1 MGISLYV
8 LRRLGYLAIA
18 LFIVSLITFVV
29 TRVLPGNPVYLI
41 VGVQADQAIA
51 DAVIARLG
59 LDLPIHEQYFR
70 YLRQLAVGDLGSSW
84 RTGNPV
90 RFDVAAR
97 WPATI
102 ELASF
107 SLLLALLWSI
117 PLGIVAGLRRRSMS
131 DRVASVLSG
140 FGVSIPEFW
149 LGMVLILIF
158 FGTLGIAPPPLGR
171 TLGIVPPT
179 VTGFYTVDAVIA
191 GDWSA
196 LRAALTQLLLPAIT
210 LGFVIGA
217 PLLRVTRTF
226 MREAMSSQYVRSS
239 RALGVPQVSIVL
251 RHALPNVLLPV
262 TTMLAML
269 YGYLLGGT
277 VLVEYVFAWPGIGKY
292 AVDSISASDYAPVMA
307 AVLLS
312 AVSYL
317 IVYLFV
323 DILHFFIDP
332 RSRV

>member
-1 MGISLYV
+1 MGIGIYV
-8 LRRLGYLAIA
+8 VRRLGYLLVA
-18 LFIVSLITFVV
+18 LFLVSLITFVV

-51 DAVIARLG
+51 DAVAARLG
-59 LDLPIHEQYFR
+59 LDLPLHQQYFR

-90 RFDVAAR
+90 SFDIGAR

-102 ELASF
+102 ELASI
-107 SLLLALLWSI
+107 SLLVALLWSI
-117 PLGIVAGLRRRSMS
+117 PLGILAGLRRRSIS
-131 DRVASVLSG
+131 DRIASGLSG

-171 TLGIVPPT
+171 TLGTVPPA
-179 VTGFYTVDAVIA
+179 VTGFYTVDALIA
-191 GDWSA
+191 GDVA
-196 LRAALTQLLLPAIT
+196 AFRAALRQITLPALT
-210 LGFVIGA
+210 LGFVIGS

-226 MREAMSSQYVRSS
+226 MREAMSSQYVRSA
-239 RALGVPQVSIVL
+239 RALGVPQRSIVL

-262 TTMLAML
+262 TTMLAMM

-292 AVDSISASDYAPVMA
+292 AIDSISASDYAPVMA

-312 AVSYL
+312 AISYL
-317 IVYLFV
+317 VVYLFV

-332 RSRV
+332 RTRT

>member
-1 MGISLYV
+1 MAIARYV
-8 LRRLGYLAIA
+8 GRRLGYLAIA

-51 DAVIARLG
+51 DAVAVRLG
-59 LDLPIHEQYFR
+59 LDLPVQEQYLR
-70 YLRQLAVGDLGSSW
+70 YLGQLFLGDLGSSW

-90 RFDVAAR
+90 SFDLAAR

-102 ELASF
+102 ELASVA
-107 SLLLALLWSI
+107 LLVALLWSI
-117 PLGIVAGLRRRSMS
+117 PLGIVAGLRERSAS
-131 DRVASVLSG
+131 DRIASALSG

-149 LGMVLILIF
+149 LGMVLILVF
-158 FGTLGIAPPPLGR
+158 FGILGIAPPPLGR
-171 TLGIVPPT
+171 TLGDIPPV
-179 VTGFYTVDAVIA
+179 VTGFLLVDALID
-191 GDWSA
+191 GDGTALGAA
-196 LRAALTQLLLPAIT
+196 LRQIVLPATT

-217 PLLRVTRTF
+217 PLLRTTRTF
-226 MREAMSSQYVRSS
+226 MREAMLSQYVRSAK
-239 RALGVPQVSIVL
+239 ALGLPHRSIVL

-292 AVDSISASDYAPVMA
+292 AVDSISSSDYAPVMA

-317 IVYLFV
+317 LVYLV
-323 DILHFFIDP
+323 TDLLHFFIDP
-332 RSRV
+332 RTRS

>member
-1 MGISLYV
+1 MAIARYV
-8 LRRLGYLAIA
+8 VRRLGYLAIA

-51 DAVIARLG
+51 DAVAVRLG
-59 LDLPIHEQYFR
+59 LDLPVQEQYLR
-70 YLRQLAVGDLGSSW
+70 YLGQLFLGDLGSSW

-90 RFDVAAR
+90 SFDLAAR

-102 ELASF
+102 ELASVA
-107 SLLLALLWSI
+107 LLVALLWSI
-117 PLGIVAGLRRRSMS
+117 PLGIVAGLRERSAS
-131 DRVASVLSG
+131 DRIASALSG

-149 LGMVLILIF
+149 LGMVLILVF
-158 FGTLGIAPPPLGR
+158 FGILGIAPPPLGR
-171 TLGIVPPT
+171 TLGDIPPV
-179 VTGFYTVDAVIA
+179 VTGFLLVDALID
-191 GDWSA
+191 GDGTALGAA
-196 LRAALTQLLLPAIT
+196 LRQIVLPATT

-217 PLLRVTRTF
+217 PLLRTTRTF
-226 MREAMSSQYVRSS
+226 MREAMLSQYVRSAK
-239 RALGVPQVSIVL
+239 ALGLPHRSIVL

-292 AVDSISASDYAPVMA
+292 AVDSISSSDYAPVMA

-317 IVYLFV
+317 LVYLV
-323 DILHFFIDP
+323 TDLLHFFIDP
-332 RSRV
+332 RTRS

>member
-1 MGISLYV
+1 VGIGLYI
-8 LRRLGYLAIA
+8 LRRLGYLALA
-18 LFIVSLITFVV
+18 LFGVSLITFVV

-51 DAVIARLG
+51 DAVAARLG
-59 LDLPIHEQYFR
+59 LDLPLYEQYFR
-70 YLRQLAVGDLGSSW
+70 FLRQLAVGDLGSSW

-107 SLLLALLWSI
+107 SLLIALLWSI
-117 PLGIVAGLRRRSMS
+117 PLGVLAGLRRRSIA
-131 DRVASVLSG
+131 DRIASALSG

-149 LGMVLILIF
+149 LGMILILVF
-158 FGTLGIAPPPLGR
+158 FGILGISPPPLGR
-171 TLGIVPPT
+171 TIGVVPPT

-191 GDWSA
+191 GDGAA

-226 MREAMSSQYVRSS
+226 MRESMSSQYVRSA
-239 RALGVPQVSIVL
+239 RALGVPQRRIVL

-317 IVYLFV
+317 VVYLV
-323 DILHFFIDP
+323 IDILHFFIDP
-332 RSRV
+332 RTRT

>member
-1 MGISLYV
+1 MGIGIYV
-8 LRRLGYLAIA
+8 VRRLGYLLVA
-18 LFIVSLITFVV
+18 LFLVSLITFVV

-51 DAVIARLG
+51 DAVAARLG
-59 LDLPIHEQYFR
+59 LDLPLHQQYSR

-90 RFDVAAR
+90 SFDIGAR

-102 ELASF
+102 ELASI
-107 SLLLALLWSI
+107 SLLVALLWSI
-117 PLGIVAGLRRRSMS
+117 PLGILAGLRRRSIS
-131 DRVASVLSG
+131 DRIASGLSG

-171 TLGIVPPT
+171 TLGTVPPA
-179 VTGFYTVDAVIA
+179 VTGFYTVDALIA
-191 GDWSA
+191 GDITA
-196 LRAALTQLLLPAIT
+196 FRAALRQVTLPALT

-226 MREAMSSQYVRSS
+226 MREAMSSQYVRSA
-239 RALGVPQVSIVL
+239 RALGVPQWSIVL

-262 TTMLAML
+262 TTMLAMM

-292 AVDSISASDYAPVMA
+292 AIDSISASDYAPVMA

-312 AVSYL
+312 AISYL
-317 IVYLFV
+317 VVYLLV

-332 RSRV
+332 RTRT

>member
-1 MGISLYV
+1 MGIGRYV
-8 LRRLGYLAIA
+8 LRRLGYLSVA
-18 LFIVSLITFVV
+18 LVLVSLITFVV
-29 TRVLPGNPVYLI
+29 TRVLPGNPVSLI

-51 DAVIARLG
+51 DAVTARLG
-59 LDLPIHEQYFR
+59 LDLPVYEQYLR

-90 RFDVAAR
+90 SFDVAAR

-102 ELASF
+102 ELASV
-107 SLLLALLWSI
+107 SLLVALVWSI
-117 PLGIVAGLRRRSMS
+117 PLGIVAGLKRRSIS
-131 DRVASVLSG
+131 DRIASGLSG

-171 TLGIVPPT
+171 TLGTVPPD
-179 VTGFYTVDAVIA
+179 VTGFYTVDALIA
-191 GDWSA
+191 GDTTAFW
-196 LRAALTQLLLPAIT
+196 AAVRQITLPALT

-226 MREAMSSQYVRSS
+226 MREAIASQYVRSA
-239 RALGVPQVSIVL
+239 RALGVPQRSIVV

-262 TTMLAML
+262 TTMLAMM

-292 AVDSISASDYAPVMA
+292 AIDSISASDYAPVMA

-312 AVSYL
+312 AISYL
-317 IVYLFV
+317 LVYLV
-323 DILHFFIDP
+323 IDVLHFFIDP
-332 RSRV
+332 RTRT

>member
-1 MGISLYV
+1 MAIARYV
-8 LRRLGYLAIA
+8 VRRLGYLAIA

-51 DAVIARLG
+51 DAVAVRLG
-59 LDLPIHEQYFR
+59 LDLPVQEQYLR
-70 YLRQLAVGDLGSSW
+70 YLGQLFLGDLGSSW

-90 RFDVAAR
+90 SFDLAAR

-102 ELASF
+102 ELASVA
-107 SLLLALLWSI
+107 LLVALLWSI
-117 PLGIVAGLRRRSMS
+117 PLGIVAGLRERSAS
-131 DRVASVLSG
+131 DRIASALSG

-149 LGMVLILIF
+149 LGMVLILVF
-158 FGTLGIAPPPLGR
+158 FGILGVAPPPLGR
-171 TLGIVPPT
+171 TLGDIPPV
-179 VTGFYTVDAVIA
+179 VTGFLLVDALID
-191 GDWSA
+191 GDGTALGAA
-196 LRAALTQLLLPAIT
+196 LRQIVLPATT

-217 PLLRVTRTF
+217 PLLRTTRTF
-226 MREAMSSQYVRSS
+226 MREAMLSQYVRSAK
-239 RALGVPQVSIVL
+239 ALGLPHRSIVL

-292 AVDSISASDYAPVMA
+292 AVDSISSSDYAPVMA

-317 IVYLFV
+317 LVYLV
-323 DILHFFIDP
+323 TDLLHFFIDP
-332 RSRV
+332 RTRS

>member
-1 MGISLYV
+1 MGIGLFV
-8 LRRLGYLAIA
+8 MRRLGHLIVA
-18 LFIVSLITFVV
+18 LCIVSLITFVV

-51 DAVIARLG
+51 DAVSARLG

-117 PLGIVAGLRRRSMS
+117 PLGIVAGMRRRSIS

-149 LGMVLILIF
+149 LGMVLIFIF

-171 TLGIVPPT
+171 SLGAVPPT
-179 VTGFYTVDAVIA
+179 VTGFYTLDAVVA

-317 IVYLFV
+317 IVYLIV

>member
-1 MGISLYV
+1 MAIGLYV
-8 LRRLGYLAIA
+8 FRRLGYLLIA

-51 DAVIARLG
+51 DAVAARLG
-59 LDLPIHEQYFR
+59 LDLPIHEQYLR
-70 YLRQLAVGDLGSSW
+70 YLQQLVVGDLGSSW

-90 RFDVAAR
+90 SFDIAAR

-102 ELASF
+102 ELASV
-107 SLLLALLWSI
+107 ALIVALVWSI
-117 PLGIVAGLRRRSMS
+117 PLGIIAGLRERSIS
-131 DRVASVLSG
+131 DRIASTLSG

-158 FGTLGIAPPPLGR
+158 FGVLGVAPPPLGR
-171 TLGIVPPT
+171 TLGAVPAT
-179 VTGFYTVDAVIA
+179 VTGFLTVDALIA
-191 GDWSA
+191 GD
-196 LRAALTQLLLPAIT
+196 LAAFAAAARQIVLPAVT

-217 PLLRVTRTF
+217 PLLRTTRTF
-226 MREAMSSQYVRSS
+226 MREAMQSQYVRSA
-239 RALGVPQVSIVL
+239 RALGVPRRSIVL

-312 AVSYL
+312 AISYL
-317 IVYLFV
+317 VVYLV
-323 DILHFFIDP
+323 TDVLHFFIDP
-332 RSRV
+332 RTRT

>member
-1 MGISLYV
+1 MGISLYI
-8 LRRLGYLAIA
+8 LRRLGYLALA
-18 LFIVSLITFVV
+18 LFGVSLITFIV

-51 DAVIARLG
+51 DAVAARLG
-59 LDLPIHEQYFR
+59 LDLPLYEQYFR
-70 YLRQLAVGDLGSSW
+70 FLRQLAAGDLGSSW

-107 SLLLALLWSI
+107 SLLVALIWSI
-117 PLGIVAGLRRRSMS
+117 PLGVLAGLRRRSIA
-131 DRVASVLSG
+131 DRIASALSG

-149 LGMVLILIF
+149 LGMILILVF
-158 FGTLGIAPPPLGR
+158 FGILGVAPPPLGR
-171 TLGIVPPT
+171 TVGVVPPT
-179 VTGFYTVDAVIA
+179 ATGFYTVDAVIA
-191 GDWSA
+191 GDLGA
-196 LRAALTQLLLPAIT
+196 MRAALTQLLLPAIT

-226 MREAMSSQYVRSS
+226 MREAMSSQYVRSA
-239 RALGVPQVSIVL
+239 RALGVPQHQIVL

-317 IVYLFV
+317 VVYLV
-323 DILHFFIDP
+323 TDILHFFVDP
-332 RSRV
+332 RTRT